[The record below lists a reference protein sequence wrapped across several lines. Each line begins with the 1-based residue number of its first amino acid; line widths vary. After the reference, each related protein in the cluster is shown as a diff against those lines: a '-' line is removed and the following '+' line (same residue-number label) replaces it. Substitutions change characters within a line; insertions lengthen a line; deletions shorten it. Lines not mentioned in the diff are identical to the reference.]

1 MKNKFLSFIKD
12 HFSIILTILILT
24 AISVINSSRNIGLI
38 EDGVHHFWEAV
49 TSGNIWIGHEG
60 FYNFPY
66 NSRFFPSI
74 LSHLATGLAVK
85 AGILNIG
92 VLLYLF
98 TMISYLSPLL
108 FLVIIYLNLPENKKE
123 YFDIILLSFLI
134 CVTFMIYQIWT
145 ENLITGLF
153 LWIIFVIYYYTD
165 FKKLSYINIFS
176 LLIFPVAAVSSHP
189 MVAVFIPVL
198 LIIGI
203 KKYINNKNLSL
214 SAKIILI
221 YSFILLIFAFI
232 FNCYYI
238 LHPIFAATNE
248 YLQGGVFY
256 GIKMLRLCI
265 SVLLILF
272 ITVKIK
278 NVKNSK
284 IYNFLYIIACVN
296 IFDDILFNIQS
307 SDGYT
312 YRTLGF
318 YSVLVFMIF
327 LIFFK
332 NIKNTVYIKIINI
345 VMLSLLLANSV
356 QYTRIWD
363 KYLSDVNRHF
373 IANKQ
378 INILYDSKLNIYT
391 SQPVFFQ
398 VYHYHLHPFVLLLL
412 PETFGISGSGGYKTI
427 VISQSQSLA
436 DFYVSNIIKR
446 KNILKKFS
454 INTDENF
461 KLYFKKGKDLID
473 LESYKKSG

>member
-1 MKNKFLSFIKD
+1 
-12 HFSIILTILILT
+12 
-24 AISVINSSRNIGLI
+24 
-38 EDGVHHFWEAV
+38 
-49 TSGNIWIGHEG
+49 
-60 FYNFPY
+60 
-66 NSRFFPSI
+66 
-74 LSHLATGLAVK
+74 
-85 AGILNIG
+85 
-92 VLLYLF
+92 
-98 TMISYLSPLL
+98 
-108 FLVIIYLNLPENKKE
+108 
-123 YFDIILLSFLI
+123 
-134 CVTFMIYQIWT
+134 
-145 ENLITGLF
+145 
-153 LWIIFVIYYYTD
+153 
-165 FKKLSYINIFS
+165 
-176 LLIFPVAAVSSHP
+176 

-198 LIIGI
+198 LITGV
-203 KKYINNKNLSL
+203 KKYINDKNLSL

-278 NVKNSK
+278 NVKKLK
-284 IYNFLYIIACVN
+284 IYNFIYLIACVN

-345 VMLSLLLANSV
+345 VMLALLLANSV

-412 PETFGISGSGGYKTI
+412 PETFGISGSGYKTI
-427 VISQSQSLA
+427 VTSQSQSLA